1 VRGITRTGIGTM
13 KFMIEPIG
21 SRPNHHEESRAL
33 LGSLPTSF
41 DKDVVSLA
49 LELRGIMI
57 NGIADAG
64 TFVGVGMDSESA
76 ILAVQ
81 VDGRT
86 YAVTVMAVPPVQE
99 SA

>member
-1 VRGITRTGIGTM
+1 MAAGRTI
-13 KFMIEPIG
+13 KRSP
-21 SRPNHHEESRAL
+21 A
-33 LGSLPTSF
+33 LGSLPASF
-41 DKDVVSLA
+41 DKGVVSLA

-99 SA
+99 AA